1 MNRAPRPQTAP
12 GDDALDDEGEP
23 SPYARLMT
31 QGPTASDHRGRLR
44 GRHVVNGRG
53 IR

>member
-1 MNRAPRPQTAP
+1 MNRPARQQP
-12 GDDALDDEGEP
+12 ALDEEVDEDEP

-31 QGPTASDHRGRLR
+31 QSPTAADHRGRLR

>member
-1 MNRAPRPQTAP
+1 MNRPPRAQPTP
-12 GDDALDDEGEP
+12 DDDPLDDEDEH

-44 GRHVVNGRG
+44 GRHIVNGRG